1 MRISSVVC
9 ESSYVATSIVV
20 QDGHALDKAD
30 TLLMILGDS
39 AFNPLFTLFI
49 LLLGRF
55 TERAEK
61 MSVIYYSAFR
71 ASRFS
76 SISVLLDG

>member
-1 MRISSVVC
+1 MICSTSPNTFSSSALPVFVYSSPDVDMRISSVVC

-39 AFNPLFTLFI
+39 AFNPLFTLFT
-49 LLLGRF
+49 LLLGN
-55 TERAEK
+55 
-61 MSVIYYSAFR
+61 
-71 ASRFS
+71 
-76 SISVLLDG
+76 